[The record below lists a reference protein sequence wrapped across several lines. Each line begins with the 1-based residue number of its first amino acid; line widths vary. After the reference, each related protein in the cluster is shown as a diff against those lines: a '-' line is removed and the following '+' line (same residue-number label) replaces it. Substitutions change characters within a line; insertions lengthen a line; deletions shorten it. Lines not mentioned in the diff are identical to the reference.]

1 MEARKSTLLR
11 TYLLYASMCILGVV
25 IIARII
31 TIQYVQGSK
40 WKATAANMT
49 TGYVTIEAM
58 RGNIYAADGNLL
70 ATSLPYYDVAM
81 DVNTDYLTDELFNS
95 KIDSLSRCFAQLFKD
110 KSADEYYRLLKSA
123 RSADSRYVLLHK
135 AASYEQLQKVK
146 HFPLLRLGRNKGGM
160 IVEQNYKRELPFR
173 DLAERTI
180 GYTRDNISV
189 GLEGAFDEYLRGDSG
204 RILMEK
210 LAGGVRV
217 PINTDDD
224 VQPQNG
230 EDVVSTININY
241 QDVAE
246 TSLREQL
253 IKHHADHGCVVLMEV
268 KTGRVLA
275 AANLARKDS
284 AEKYEES
291 YNYALGEAAEPGS
304 TFKLSSLIVAMEDGY
319 VNNSDTINLE
329 NGTHQYA
336 DRVMH
341 DAEHDVSGWVTVQR
355 AFEMSSNVG
364 ISKVIYK
371 YYANQPKKF
380 VDGLCRLG
388 LNEPLHLSIPGEGT
402 PRMPDPSDKKG
413 GWSAVSLPWLSIGY
427 GVNVTPL
434 QTLTIYNSVAN
445 NGIMVKPR
453 FVDALMKN
461 GKVVQTFSTQVI
473 NPKICSAS
481 TLVKLRKLL
490 EGVVLRGTAKNLNNT
505 VYSIAGKTGTA
516 QISTH
521 GIYKVDGKINY
532 QASFV
537 GYFPANN
544 PEYSCIVI
552 MNSPS
557 SDGYYGNITAGP
569 IFREIADKVYASSI
583 KIDPSVSSTASAN
596 KHNAPAV
603 KCGDFKDINNALNR
617 MGIAFHGSGSTGM
630 VDASIQDST
639 VHIASASYQKMLKQ
653 GIMPDLHG
661 MNAEDAVY
669 LLENN
674 HLKVTVK
681 GMGSVAEQSLPA
693 GTKFN
698 KGQKVLLQLS

>member
-1 MEARKSTLLR
+1 MEARKGTLLR
-11 TYLLYASMCILGVV
+11 TYLLYASMCILGIV
-25 IIARII
+25 IIARVI
-31 TIQYVQGSK
+31 TIQYLQGSK
-40 WKATAANMT
+40 WKVAAANMT
-49 TGYVTIEAM
+49 TSYYTIEAM

-70 ATSLPYYDVAM
+70 ATSLPYYNIAM
-81 DVNTDYLTDELFNS
+81 DVNTDYQTDELFNS

-110 KSADEYYRLLKSA
+110 KSADEYYRALKSA
-123 RSADSRYVLLHK
+123 RSSGQRYVLLHK

-146 HFPLLRLGRNKGGM
+146 HFPILRLGRNKGGM

-204 RILMEK
+204 RVLMEK
-210 LAGGVRV
+210 LAGGVKV
-217 PINTDDD
+217 PVNADDD

-230 EDVVSTININY
+230 EDIVSTININY

-275 AANLARKDS
+275 AANLSRKDS

-291 YNYALGEAAEPGS
+291 YNYALGETAEPGS

-319 VNNSDTINLE
+319 VNNTDSVNLE
-329 NGTHQYA
+329 NGTHQYS

-341 DAEHDVSGWVTVQR
+341 DAEHDESGWVTVQR

-364 ISKVIYK
+364 ISKIIYK
-371 YYANQPKKF
+371 YYANQF

-402 PRMPDPSDKKG
+402 PRMPDPSDKKT
-413 GWSAVSLPWLSIGY
+413 WSAVSLPWLSIGY

-434 QTLTIYNSVAN
+434 QTLTVYNSVAN

-461 GKVVQTFSTQVI
+461 GKVVRSFPTQVI
-473 NPKICSAS
+473 NPAVCSS
-481 TLVKLRKLL
+481 TTLKKVRKLL

-537 GYFPANN
+537 GYFPADN

-583 KIDPSVSSTASAN
+583 KIDPSVNTTALGN
-596 KHNAPAV
+596 KHNDPMI
-603 KCGDFKDINNALNR
+603 KNGDFKDINTVLKS
-617 MGIAFHGSGSTGM
+617 MGISFKMNNSSGW
-630 VDASIQDST
+630 VNASVQDST
-639 VHIASASYQKMLKQ
+639 INIASAGYQKMLKQ

-674 HLKVTVK
+674 HLRVTVK
-681 GMGSVAEQSLPA
+681 GMGAVVEQSLPA
-693 GTKFN
+693 GTKFV
-698 KGQKVLLQLS
+698 KGQKILLQLS

>member
-1 MEARKSTLLR
+1 MEPRKGTLLR
-11 TYLLYASMCILGVV
+11 TYLLYAFMCVLGIVITVRVV
-25 IIARII
+25 S
-31 TIQYVQGSK
+31 IQYFQGNK
-40 WKATAANMT
+40 WKIAAANMT
-49 TGYVTIEAM
+49 TSYYTIEAM

-70 ATSLPYYDVAM
+70 ATSLPYYDIAM
-81 DVNTDYLTDELFNS
+81 DVNTDYLSDEIFNS
-95 KIDSLSRCFAQLFKD
+95 KIDSLSNCFAKLFKD
-110 KSADEYYRLLKSA
+110 KSADEYYRILKSA
-123 RSADSRYVLLHK
+123 RSSNDRYVLLHK

-180 GYTRDNISV
+180 GYTRDNINV

-210 LAGGVRV
+210 LAGGVKV
-217 PINTDDD
+217 PVNNNDD

-230 EDVVSTININY
+230 QDIVSTININY

-253 IKHHADHGCVVLMEV
+253 IKHNADHGCVILMEV

-284 AEKYEES
+284 TGKYEES

-319 VNNSDTINLE
+319 VTNSDSVNLE
-329 NGTHQYA
+329 NGTHQYY

-341 DAEHDVSGWVTVQR
+341 DAEHDETGWVSVQR

-364 ISKVIYK
+364 ISKEIFK
-371 YYANQPKKF
+371 YYEHQPKKF

-388 LNEPLHLSIPGEGT
+388 LDKPLSLSIPGEGT
-402 PRMPDPSDKKG
+402 PKMPNPSDKS
-413 GWSAVSLPWLSIGY
+413 WSGVSLPWLAIGY
-427 GVNVTPL
+427 GVEVTPL
-434 QTLTIYNSVAN
+434 QTLSVYNAVAN

-453 FVDALMKN
+453 FVDALMKD
-461 GKVVQTFSTQVI
+461 GKVVRTFPTQVV
-473 NPKICSAS
+473 NPAICSS
-481 TLVKLRKLL
+481 TTLKKLRKLL

-516 QISTH
+516 QIA
-521 GIYKVDGKINY
+521 GKGKYKSEGKINY

-583 KIDPSVSSTASAN
+583 KIDPAVNAVAGN
-596 KHNAPAV
+596 VKHNAPAV
-603 KCGDFKDINNALNR
+603 KNGDFKDIDNVLQSMN
-617 MGIAFHGSGSTGM
+617 IAFRSSIKNGGYAN
-630 VDASIQDST
+630 VDLQDST
-639 VHIASASYQKMLKQ
+639 IHITSDNPQRMLTQ

-661 MNAEDAVY
+661 MSAEDAVY

-681 GMGSVAEQSLPA
+681 GMGAVAEQSLPA
-693 GTKFN
+693 GTRFN
-698 KGQKVLLQLS
+698 KGQKILLQLS